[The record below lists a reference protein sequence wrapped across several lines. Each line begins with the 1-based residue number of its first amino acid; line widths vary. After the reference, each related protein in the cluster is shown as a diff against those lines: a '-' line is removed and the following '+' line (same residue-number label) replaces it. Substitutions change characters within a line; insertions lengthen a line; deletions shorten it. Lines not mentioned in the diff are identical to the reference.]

1 MSDQKSGLVPGIVVG
16 LVAMLIGAAIY
27 GAIIG
32 ITKYEIGI
40 ATVGVGVLVGLG
52 IMAVKPTSPVLPPLA
67 AVFGLAGAALG
78 QLVGTTIL
86 LVQLAQEAGETI
98 GYGTAAATVFPEFG
112 SIISEDPKSLL
123 FWAIGA
129 AAAYSFVNKRVK
141 AADTPATPAPADP
154 TPATPPQT

>member
-1 MSDQKSGLVPGIVVG
+1 MSNQKSGLVPGIIVG
-16 LVAMLIGAAIY
+16 LVAMLAGAALY

-40 ATVGVGVLVGLG
+40 ATIGVGVLVGLG

-78 QLVGTTIL
+78 QIVGATIL
-86 LVQLAQEAGETI
+86 LVEFAQDEGVTMSYTTAAGEIT
-98 GYGTAAATVFPEFG
+98 GEFG
-112 SIISEDPKSLL
+112 ALISEDPKSLL

-129 AAAYSFVNKRVK
+129 AAAFSFVNKRVK
-141 AADTPATPAPADP
+141 AANEPADQPQP
-154 TPATPPQT
+154 TSPAQS